1 MADVYQTRN
10 STYVIDLDAKRYKR
24 LPINVN
30 PAHVDSE
37 RGRYNEWLPLKDVAD
52 PVTLIPDPFQPYK
65 APEVRPLV
73 LNILHETS
81 TIGIITTEVLF
92 VAKGVDPAEWEA

>member
-1 MADVYQTRN
+1 MADIYQTRN

-24 LPINVN
+24 LPININ

-37 RGRYNEWLPLKDVAD
+37 RGRYNEWLPLKDVTD
-52 PVTLIPDPFQPYK
+52 PVTLFQWPGT
-65 APEVRPLV
+65 ESMV

-81 TIGIITTEVLF
+81 TIGIVTSPVLF
-92 VAKGVDPAEWEA
+92 VAKNVDPAEWEA